1 MPKTL
6 LSPLRALVRRA
17 LAAAGL
23 VAVPIAIWADLRT
36 MRRVHKGDVVEIEAL
51 YRRFVFPGL
60 PQDPA
65 RAEALHNLHG
75 TTVGEGVHIVH
86 YLHRALALQGD
97 ICEFGCNEGATSRL
111 LASEIRNE
119 AARRLW
125 LFDSF
130 EGLPAPSAKDRL
142 IDDIAGL
149 GSMAL
154 YQGDMRARE
163 EQVRDKLALVPFPP
177 ERTRIV
183 KGWLEQTLAG
193 PDLPE
198 RVAFAYVDVDFYEP
212 IRDALRFLD
221 ARMPAGGFVV
231 VDDYGFFSEGA
242 QLAVDEFVASTG
254 GRWTL
259 HLPVPAAGHFCIL
272 ERVG

>member
-1 MPKTL
+1 MANPL
-6 LSPLRALVRRA
+6 LSPLRALARRA

-23 VAVPIAIWADLRT
+23 VAVPWEMWDDLRT

-51 YRRFVFPGL
+51 YRRFVFPDL
-60 PQDPA
+60 PQDEK
-65 RAEALHNLHG
+65 RAEILHNLHG
-75 TTVGEGVHIVH
+75 TTVGEAVHIVH
-86 YLHRALALQGD
+86 YLHRALLVPGD

-111 LASEIRNE
+111 LAHEILP
-119 AARRLW
+119 AVDRRLW

-130 EGLPAPSAKDRL
+130 EGLPAPSEKDRL

-149 GSMAL
+149 GSMAR

-163 EQVRDKLALVPFPP
+163 EQVRDKLALVPFPAS
-177 ERTRIV
+177 RTRIV

-193 PDLPE
+193 PDVPE

-221 ARMPAGGFVV
+221 TRMPRGGFVV

-242 QLAVDEFVASTG
+242 QLAVDEFVAAG
-254 GRWTL
+254 AGRWTMHMPL
-259 HLPVPAAGHFCIL
+259 PAAGHFCIL
-272 ERVG
+272 ERTA